1 LTTRLVEKEGFAA
14 LVLRL
19 RAEGVSD
26 IDLLT
31 AVEQTPRSLFVPPQ
45 FAEQAY
51 SSRTIPI
58 ECGSF
63 LEGVDLAVRVLH
75 QLKVKPGQRVLEIG
89 TGSGFMT
96 AVMARM
102 AERVLT
108 VDRYKT
114 LTTQRPEA
122 YRDAWH
128 PQRHRP
134 SGRRQRRLQGE
145 GTFDRILVTAAF
157 NAMPRFYADQL
168 VSGGSMIAPLMIS
181 ETGMP
186 SCAPDEDRQPLRARR
201 AFQLPLPADRSAH
214 RVAALSAFSSLWLA
228 ISQKNRA
235 DSRRLNR
242 LVILTRFNNPT
253 NGCVIS
259 GSSHAFQSFAKL
271 REVCR

>member
-1 LTTRLVEKEGFAA
+1 MTARLVEKEGFAA

-26 IDLLT
+26 LDLLT

-63 LEGVDLAVRVLH
+63 IEGVDFAVRVLH
-75 QLKVKPGQRVLEIG
+75 HLKVKPGQRVLEVG
-89 TGSGFMT
+89 TGSGFMS

-108 VDRYKT
+108 IDRYKT
-114 LTTQRPEA
+114 LTTNA
-122 YRDAWH
+122 
-128 PQRHRP
+128 
-134 SGRRQRRLQGE
+134 QRRLDSLGLRNVIIRQADGSAGLQGE

-157 NAMPRFYADQL
+157 NAMPRFYTDQL

-181 ETGMP
+181 ENE
-186 SCAPDEDRQPLRARR
+186 C
-201 AFQLPLPADRSAH
+201 
-214 RVAALSAFSSLWLA
+214 
-228 ISQKNRA
+228 
-235 DSRRLNR
+235 R
-242 LVILTRFNNPT
+242 LVRLTKTGSRFE
-253 NGCVIS
+253 
-259 GSSHAFQSFAKL
+259 
-271 REVCR
+271 REELFDTPYLPIVPRLASQL

>member
-1 LTTRLVEKEGFAA
+1 LTARLVEKEGFAA

-26 IDLLT
+26 LDLLT

-63 LEGVDLAVRVLH
+63 IEGVDFAVRVLH
-75 QLKVKPGQRVLEIG
+75 HLKIKPGQRVLEVG
-89 TGSGFMT
+89 TGSGFMS

-108 VDRYKT
+108 IDRYKT
-114 LTTQRPEA
+114 LTTNA
-122 YRDAWH
+122 
-128 PQRHRP
+128 
-134 SGRRQRRLQGE
+134 QRRIDSLGLRNVIIRQADGSAGLQGE

-157 NAMPRFYADQL
+157 NSMPRFYADQL

-181 ETGMP
+181 ENECRLARLTKTGSRFEREELFDTP
-186 SCAPDEDRQPLRARR
+186 YLPIVPRLAS
-201 AFQLPLPADRSAH
+201 QL
-214 RVAALSAFSSLWLA
+214 
-228 ISQKNRA
+228 
-235 DSRRLNR
+235 
-242 LVILTRFNNPT
+242 
-253 NGCVIS
+253 
-259 GSSHAFQSFAKL
+259 
-271 REVCR
+271 

>member
-1 LTTRLVEKEGFAA
+1 MTSRLVEKEGFAA

-45 FAEQAY
+45 FADQAY

-75 QLKVKPGQRVLEIG
+75 SLKVKPGQRVLEIG

-102 AERVLT
+102 TERVLT

-114 LTTQRPEA
+114 LTGSA
-122 YRDAWH
+122 
-128 PQRHRP
+128 
-134 SGRRQRRLQGE
+134 QRRIESLGIRNVIVRQADGSAGLQGE

-181 ETGMP
+181 DTECRLVRLTKTGSRFEREELFNSP
-186 SCAPDEDRQPLRARR
+186 Y
-201 AFQLPLPADRSAH
+201 LPIVP
-214 RVAALSAFSSLWLA
+214 RVA
-228 ISQKNRA
+228 SQ
-235 DSRRLNR
+235 L
-242 LVILTRFNNPT
+242 
-253 NGCVIS
+253 
-259 GSSHAFQSFAKL
+259 
-271 REVCR
+271 